1 MKFKK
6 PLSALVVSALLL
18 GGASGALA
26 ASANLQLSLP
36 TSEVPGGS
44 HTQLTFTTDVPG
56 FLTLTLNGPSGSLTL
71 LDREEVHTAGN
82 MFDFVAADD
91 SGSPLSV
98 GAYTVSGE
106 LIDQFGEATGSVS
119 GQLTIGIPLAQQT
132 DDEKE
137 EGSAPAKGNAARG
150 TAW

>member
-18 GGASGALA
+18 GASGALA
-26 ASANLQLSLP
+26 TSANLQLSLP

-82 MFDFVAADD
+82 MFDFVAARW
-91 SGSPLSV
+91 
-98 GAYTVSGE
+98 
-106 LIDQFGEATGSVS
+106 I
-119 GQLTIGIPLAQQT
+119 
-132 DDEKE
+132 
-137 EGSAPAKGNAARG
+137 
-150 TAW
+150 

>member
-18 GGASGALA
+18 GGACRRLA

-56 FLTLTLNGPSGSLTL
+56 FLTLTLNGPSGSITL

-82 MFDFVAADD
+82 HV
-91 SGSPLSV
+91 
-98 GAYTVSGE
+98 
-106 LIDQFGEATGSVS
+106 
-119 GQLTIGIPLAQQT
+119 
-132 DDEKE
+132 
-137 EGSAPAKGNAARG
+137 
-150 TAW
+150 